1 MKKYVIEFV
10 GTFLFVLSII
20 GIVQDASALIAL
32 YIGIALAALVYMGGG
47 ISGAHYNPAVTL
59 GIFLNKKI
67 SSLDSLGYIISQL
80 LWGFCAY
87 IVMTRWLDIS
97 LPAIALTSSMKSIFI
112 AELLFTF
119 ALVSTVLYTA
129 VNPATSGNSY
139 FGWAIGAIVA
149 IGIVVVGQ
157 ISGGFFNPAV
167 LFGIGM
173 FGISLKTAAIIL
185 LGQLFGA
192 TGATFLYRYIVR
204 K

>member
-20 GIVQDASALIAL
+20 GIVQDASALIPL
-32 YIGIALAALVYMGGG
+32 YIGIALTTLVYMGGG

-59 GIFLNKKI
+59 SIFINKKI
-67 SSLDSLGYIISQL
+67 SSRDALGYIISQL
-80 LWGFCAY
+80 LWALCAY
-87 IVMTRWLDIS
+87 IVMTQWLDIS
-97 LPAIALTSSMKSIFI
+97 LPAVALTSSMKSIFI

-129 VNPATSGNSY
+129 VNPATAGNSY
-139 FGWAIGAIVA
+139 FGIAIGAIVA

-157 ISGGFFNPAV
+157 ISGWFFNPAV

-173 FGISLKTAAIIL
+173 FWISLKTALIIL
-185 LGQLFGA
+185 LGQLAGA
-192 TGATFLYRYIVR
+192 TWAAFLYRYIVR

>member
-1 MKKYVIEFV
+1 MKKYIIEFV

-32 YIGIALAALVYMGGG
+32 YIGIALMALVYMGGG

-67 SSLDSLGYIISQL
+67 SSRDALGYIASQL
-80 LWGFCAY
+80 LWALCAY

-97 LPAIALTSSMKSIFI
+97 LPAVSLTSGLKSIFI

-129 VNPATSGNSY
+129 VNPNTAGNSY
-139 FGWAIGAIVA
+139 FGIAIGAIVA

-157 ISGGFFNPAV
+157 ISGWFFNPAV
-167 LFGIGM
+167 LFGIGV
-173 FGISLKTAAIIL
+173 FWISLKTALIIL
-185 LGQLFGA
+185 LGQLAGA
-192 TGATFLYRYIVR
+192 SWAAFLYRYIVR